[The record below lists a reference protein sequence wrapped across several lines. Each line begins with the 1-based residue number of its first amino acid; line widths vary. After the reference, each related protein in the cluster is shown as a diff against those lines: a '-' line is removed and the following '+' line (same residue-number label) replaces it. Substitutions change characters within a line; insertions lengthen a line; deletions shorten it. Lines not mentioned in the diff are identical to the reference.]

1 MEKVSHNWEAE
12 CDRLRERMKCMEA
25 QHIEEKNNLKLRIAE
40 LERDL
45 MIYEQKWSVIDLIF
59 GK

>member
-1 MEKVSHNWEAE
+1 MDKVSHNWQSE
-12 CDRLRERMKCMEA
+12 CDRLRERMKYMES
-25 QHIEEKNNLKLRIAE
+25 QHNEEKNSLKLRIAE

-45 MIYEQKWSVIDLIF
+45 MIYEQKWSVITLIF